1 MTHLNVFS
9 SHTAVM
15 ILSPWLP
22 AVVHACHQKQEWRA
36 LQKLKVEIVC
46 RKLPFLYK
54 MTTPNLTKFLSFNH
68 DDKICY
74 KQVLNVLKTKPLQ
87 ITKLRDFCGPFRGRI
102 NWDPNY
108 SIYVGRKQ
116 SKQKPHK
123 QRIRFNSLYDSIWSE
138 SWDILSTCFYKWT
151 KQMPEILF
159 FIFFCFFPSFMEM

>member
-1 MTHLNVFS
+1 
-9 SHTAVM
+9 M

-22 AVVHACHQKQEWRA
+22 AVVHVYQKQEWRA

-54 MTTPNLTKFLSFNH
+54 WQPQTSLNFFPSIMMIKFYLQTGTQRVKNKALTNNKIKRFLW
-68 DDKICY
+68 
-74 KQVLNVLKTKPLQ
+74 
-87 ITKLRDFCGPFRGRI
+87 PFLEEGI

-116 SKQKPHK
+116 STKPHK
-123 QRIRFNSLYDSIWSE
+123 QRIRFNSLYDSIWSG

-151 KQMPEILF
+151 KQMPILF